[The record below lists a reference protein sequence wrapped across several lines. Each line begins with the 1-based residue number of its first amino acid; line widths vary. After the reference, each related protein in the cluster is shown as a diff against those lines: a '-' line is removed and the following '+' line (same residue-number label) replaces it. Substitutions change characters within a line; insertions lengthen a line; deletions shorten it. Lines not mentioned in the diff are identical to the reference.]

1 MGQPETKI
9 DEVASVFQTIR
20 KDPNAIRILQKMSE
34 HFDLKAQPPHHTRPA
49 AVAIMRG
56 IGSGDFDVVPTGG
69 GRGFWHEPGYQAK
82 ED

>member
-20 KDPNAIRILQKMSE
+20 KDPNAIRILQQMAE
-34 HFDLKAQPPHHTRPA
+34 CFDVKAKPPHHTRPA

-56 IGSGDFDVVPTGG
+56 IVSGDFDVVPNGG
-69 GRGFWHEPGYQAK
+69 GKGFWHEPGYQAK
-82 ED
+82 EE